1 VDYTPDEM
9 FRRTD
14 LCAWSFL
21 FSSRYDVP
29 RGVSVLGH
37 GDTKSAGVG
46 CERSHS
52 GAKDGGMS
60 RISAIDYTGGDIVSA
75 SIV

>member
-1 VDYTPDEM
+1 MRCSAAQTCVHGV
-9 FRRTD
+9 
-14 LCAWSFL
+14 SF

-37 GDTKSAGVG
+37 GDTKSVGVG

-52 GAKDGGMS
+52 GAKGGGMS
-60 RISAIDYTGGDIVSA
+60 RMSGIDYTGGDIVSA
-75 SIV
+75 RIV

>member
-1 VDYTPDEM
+1 MRCSAAQTCVHGV
-9 FRRTD
+9 
-14 LCAWSFL
+14 SF

-37 GDTKSAGVG
+37 GDTKSVGVG

-52 GAKDGGMS
+52 GAKGGGMS
-60 RISAIDYTGGDIVSA
+60 RISGIDYTGGDIIVSA